1 MDEFSYGLRL
11 LLIKFVDEQ
20 TRINSIMEGCQ
31 EQLIVHLVYRQG
43 FFVKTSHKGPQ
54 AFIFPLLYG

>member
-1 MDEFSYGLRL
+1 MDEFSHGLRL
-11 LLIKFVDEQ
+11 LFIKFVDEQ

-31 EQLIVHLVYRQG
+31 QQLVVHLVYRQG
-43 FFVKTSHKGPQ
+43 FSVKKSHKGPQ